1 MLGRMKEGLAIL
13 AAMLILIGSGY
24 AISLSAE
31 TRTTPALA
39 AAGLV
44 HAPNLEG
51 KEMRNTVQEA
61 SIFSISTTVTSTG
74 AVNSSHDS
82 LTAVAGGAAMTMILL
97 GEIAPGGVGTGLYG
111 ILMFAVIA
119 VFVGGLMVGRTP
131 EFLGKTI
138 GAREIKLALIGTLVM
153 PIGFLIWVGIS
164 AVVHNGIVAPLNAG
178 PRGFSEILYAFASTW
193 NNNGSAMP
201 GISAATPYY
210 DSMTG
215 AAMLLGRFAVIVPA
229 LALAGTLAR
238 QRTRPIGI
246 GTMPTASPM
255 FVGLLVGVI
264 LLVGAL
270 SFFPALALGPV
281 AEALTGRL
289 F

>member
-1 MLGRMKEGLAIL
+1 M
-13 AAMLILIGSGY
+13 
-24 AISLSAE
+24 
-31 TRTTPALA
+31 
-39 AAGLV
+39 
-44 HAPNLEG
+44 
-51 KEMRNTVQEA
+51 
-61 SIFSISTTVTSTG
+61 TG
-74 AVNSSHDS
+74 
-82 LTAVAGGAAMTMILL
+82 MLL

-138 GAREIKLALIGTLVM
+138 GAREVKLALIGTLVM
-153 PIGFLIWVGIS
+153 PIGFLVTVGLSSVLHAGTI
-164 AVVHNGIVAPLNAG
+164 APLNAG
-178 PRGFSEILYAFASTW
+178 AHGFSEILYAFASTW
-193 NNNGSAMP
+193 NNNGSAMG
-201 GISAATPYY
+201 GITVNTPYY

-215 AAMLLGRFAVIVPA
+215 TAMLLGRFAVIVPA
-229 LALAGTLAR
+229 LALAGALAR
-238 QRTRPIGI
+238 QKTRPIGP

-281 AEALTGRL
+281 SEALTGRL

>member
-1 MLGRMKEGLAIL
+1 
-13 AAMLILIGSGY
+13 
-24 AISLSAE
+24 
-31 TRTTPALA
+31 
-39 AAGLV
+39 
-44 HAPNLEG
+44 
-51 KEMRNTVQEA
+51 
-61 SIFSISTTVTSTG
+61 
-74 AVNSSHDS
+74 
-82 LTAVAGGAAMTMILL
+82 
-97 GEIAPGGVGTGLYG
+97 
-111 ILMFAVIA
+111 
-119 VFVGGLMVGRTP
+119 
-131 EFLGKTI
+131 
-138 GAREIKLALIGTLVM
+138 M
-153 PIGFLIWVGIS
+153 PIGFLVWVGIS
-164 AVVHNGIVAPLNAG
+164 AVVHNGIVGPLNAG
-178 PRGFSEILYAFASTW
+178 PHGFSEILYAFASTW

-215 AAMLLGRFAVIVPA
+215 AAMLFGRFAVIVPA